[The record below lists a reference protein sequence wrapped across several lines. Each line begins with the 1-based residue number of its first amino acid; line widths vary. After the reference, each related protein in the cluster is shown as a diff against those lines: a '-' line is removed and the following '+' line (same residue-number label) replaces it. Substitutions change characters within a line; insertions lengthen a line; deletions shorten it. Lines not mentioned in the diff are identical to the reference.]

1 MTLLD
6 RLQRLSAAE
15 EFFVA
20 LGLDY
25 DPQVLAVNR
34 LHVLKRF
41 SQYMVG
47 EQLAGISDAQ
57 AAARLR
63 TLLARAYSDCLSNS
77 PQQQKLFKVFR
88 DAEGEQRVSVE
99 SLRASLRNPLGAARG
114 GLSAG
119 LAAASA

>member
-63 TLLARAYSDCLSNS
+63 TLLARAYSDCLASS

-88 DAEGEQRVSVE
+88 DAEGEQRVSVD
-99 SLRASLRNPLGAARG
+99 SLRASLRNPMRG
-114 GLSAG
+114 GASAG
-119 LAAASA
+119 MAAASA